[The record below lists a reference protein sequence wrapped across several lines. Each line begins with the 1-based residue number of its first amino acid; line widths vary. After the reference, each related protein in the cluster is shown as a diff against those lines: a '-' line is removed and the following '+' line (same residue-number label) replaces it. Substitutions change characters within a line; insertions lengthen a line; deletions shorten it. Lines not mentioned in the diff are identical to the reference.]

1 MINKKA
7 MDEYGLNIHSLITLY
22 DIHTKNKLGKYLN
35 NTLFKKTITFL
46 IDNKFITEISP
57 FNFKIRGKG
66 LEVLEIMTSDIT
78 PTIKKDKIKK
88 TERAILNE
96 IDIDKYRS
104 LWKGL
109 KPGSMGSKQ
118 ACKNKLIK
126 WMKENPEYSF
136 NDIINAAKTY
146 INSVDNL
153 RYLQNADY
161 FIYKQD
167 KSGINSSRLSS
178 FIDEEFLDDE
188 WTTSLI

>member
-1 MINKKA
+1 

-35 NTLFKKTITFL
+35 SALFKETITFL
-46 IDNKFITEISP
+46 IDNKFITEVSP
-57 FNFKIRGKG
+57 FNFNIRGKG
-66 LEVLEIMTSDIT
+66 LEVLEIMTSDIIPNT
-78 PTIKKDKIKK
+78 EKKKIKK

-118 ACKNKLIK
+118 ACEKKLIR

-136 NDIINAAKTY
+136 ADVINAAKSY
-146 INSVDNL
+146 INSVNNL

-167 KSGINSSRLSS
+167 KTGIDSSRLSS
-178 FIDEEFLDDE
+178 FIDEDAIDSE